1 MTLVRLLKDAT
12 VIPAETIHALRT
24 RVGGR
29 RILAVLEPRSNTMK
43 LGTMK
48 DRLAGSL
55 AEADRVYCY
64 AGRGVAWEPA
74 EALAAHNP
82 RFCAVCLAEP
92 DALQHYPFAASTV
105 SAWDRTEPAMRAVCR
120 ALANPQI

>member
-1 MTLVRLLKDAT
+1 MSAPRRPRWYSPLAPVRKPPLPPRPPKRW
-12 VIPAETIHALRT
+12 LRT
-24 RVGGR
+24 
-29 RILAVLEPRSNTMK
+29 
-43 LGTMK
+43 
-48 DRLAGSL
+48 
-55 AEADRVYCY
+55 
-64 AGRGVAWEPA
+64 
-74 EALAAHNP
+74 NP

>member
-1 MTLVRLLKDAT
+1 MLQLNEA
-12 VIPAETIHALRT
+12 
-24 RVGGR
+24 
-29 RILAVLEPRSNTMK
+29 ILEEK
-43 LGTMK
+43 EK
-48 DRLAGSL
+48 EEQKKKEE
-55 AEADRVYCY
+55 EA
-64 AGRGVAWEPA
+64 AAAAQAA

>member
-1 MTLVRLLKDAT
+1 MSAPQR
-12 VIPAETIHALRT
+12 
-24 RVGGR
+24 
-29 RILAVLEPRSNTMK
+29 PRWYSPE
-43 LGTMK
+43 
-48 DRLAGSL
+48 
-55 AEADRVYCY
+55 EA
-64 AGRGVAWEPA
+64 AAAAQAA

-120 ALANPQI
+120 ALANLQI